1 MENFQ
6 LRMMVSY
13 FLLALAIILAFN
25 LIVNLDLVVGWFGWI
40 LNVMSPF
47 ISGFVLAYLLSIPC
61 SGTEKLIE
69 KSGIRFLQKN
79 RKGISILIVYLLFV
93 FIIYMAIILI
103 VPPLI
108 ASIMD
113 LINQLPIY
121 YQQLEEFIISLNE
134 DDELFFYLDLDTF
147 YADLAINFGITG
159 PMDVLNLI
167 SPETL
172 LTYLGTI
179 FSGATMLF
187 RAVLAFISS
196 IYFLFETE
204 NLAKFTKRVMI
215 TFFPVKVNKQIFKY
229 ARKMNADFKR
239 YIFCIIIDCLVLG
252 AVTSLI
258 FAISGSPYALFLG
271 LMLGVLN
278 AIPYFGSIIGTII
291 AIIVIWLTQGFTLAA
306 ILAIVLLVVQQL
318 DANLLQPRL
327 YGGSMKISPLLVII
341 CVSAGGAIGGVIGM
355 IVAIPITSVF
365 KNMIDDLIR
374 HREREN
380 GMISRSLQLE
390 DMHHS

>member
-1 MENFQ
+1 
-6 LRMMVSY
+6 
-13 FLLALAIILAFN
+13 
-25 LIVNLDLVVGWFGWI
+25 
-40 LNVMSPF
+40 
-47 ISGFVLAYLLSIPC
+47 
-61 SGTEKLIE
+61 
-69 KSGIRFLQKN
+69 
-79 RKGISILIVYLLFV
+79 
-93 FIIYMAIILI
+93 
-103 VPPLI
+103 
-108 ASIMD
+108 MD

-121 YQQLEEFIISLNE
+121 YQQLEEFIISLNY

-147 YADLAINFGITG
+147 YADLAVNFGITG
-159 PMDVLNLI
+159 PMDVINLV

-196 IYFLFETE
+196 IYFLFEAE
-204 NLAKFTKRVMI
+204 NLSKFIKRVMI
-215 TFFPVKVNKQIFKY
+215 VFFPVKLNKHLFKY

-252 AVTSLI
+252 AVTSLF
-258 FAISGSPYALFLG
+258 FAIIGSPYALFLG

-291 AIIVIWLTQGFTLAA
+291 AIIVIWLTQGFTIAA
-306 ILAIVLLVVQQL
+306 FSAVILLVLQQL
-318 DANLLQPRL
+318 DANVLQPRL

-380 GMISRSLQLE
+380 SIVSRSLQLE
-390 DMHHS
+390 DRHHTLE